1 MSANVSV
8 GYSPQTTD
16 IFVCRQHVG
25 NVVPTRRRHS
35 LVSANFLA
43 VGVMSVRPV
52 ADTHSYMY
60 VGISTNEVVTTYK
73 DKNIW
78 NVYRLFYILSYFS
91 ASQRTRHILTLSKSE

>member
-1 MSANVSV
+1 MSSNVSV
-8 GYSPQTTD
+8 SYTPQTTD

-43 VGVMSVRPV
+43 VGIMSVRPV

-73 DKNIW
+73 DNNIW
-78 NVYRLFYILSYFS
+78 NASVYFTFS
-91 ASQRTRHILTLSKSE
+91 HIFQPLKEQGTYLL